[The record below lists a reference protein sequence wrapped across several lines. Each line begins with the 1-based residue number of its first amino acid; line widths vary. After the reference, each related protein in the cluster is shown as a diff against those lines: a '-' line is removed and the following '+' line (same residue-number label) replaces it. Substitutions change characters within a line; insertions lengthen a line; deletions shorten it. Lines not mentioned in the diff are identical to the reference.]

1 MNKFKDE
8 FLLEKGIIF
17 LNHGSFGACPKPVFD
32 TYQEWQRELEKQP
45 VRFLGRQAVDLL
57 AESRRALAAYLNI
70 PADNIVYTPNPTTAI
85 NMVVRSLDLKPGDE
99 ILSSEHEYG
108 AMVRTWRFICK
119 QTGANYIQR
128 SIPLPLA
135 SRSDFIE
142 QFLAG
147 ITSATR
153 IIFLSHVTSQ
163 TALTF
168 PVAEIC
174 ARARELGI
182 LSIIDGAHVPGHI
195 PLDIAALNPDIYTG
209 ACHKWLCAPKGS
221 AFLYAHP
228 DIQPGLD
235 PLIVSWGY
243 EADEPGP
250 SRFIDYHEWQGTRD
264 LAAFLTVPRAIQYQ
278 QDNHWSLVRQECH
291 ALALQAHTRINA
303 LTGQQPLSPTSGE
316 WFRQMVAFRLPDSI
330 DIHHLKEYLY
340 TANNIEI
347 PTYTWQGQPFFRV
360 SFQAY
365 NQASDLEALI
375 SALETYLNEENPHH
389 EAN

>member
-1 MNKFKDE
+1 MNKFKGE
-8 FLLEKGIIF
+8 FLLEDGIIF
-17 LNHGSFGACPKPVFD
+17 LNHGSFGACPKPVFE

-57 AESRRALAAYLNI
+57 AESRHALAAYLNI
-70 PADNIVYTPNPTTAI
+70 PAENIVYTPNPTTAI
-85 NMVVRSLDLKPGDE
+85 NMVVRSLGLKPGDE
-99 ILSSEHEYG
+99 ILTSEHEYG
-108 AMVRTWRFICK
+108 AMDRTWRFICK

-147 ITSATR
+147 VTPATR
-153 IIFLSHVTSQ
+153 IIFLSQVTSQ

-228 DIQPGLD
+228 DIQPRLD

-243 EADEPGP
+243 EAEEPGS

-264 LAAFLTVPRAIQYQ
+264 LAAFLAVPSAIQYQ
-278 QDNHWSLVRQECH
+278 QDNHWPRIRQECH
-291 ALALQAHTRINA
+291 NLALQAHARINE
-303 LTGQQPLSPTSGE
+303 LTGQQPLCPPSGE
-316 WFRQMVAFRLPDSI
+316 WFRQMVAFRLPAGI
-330 DIHHLKEYLY
+330 DNVALKTYLYNIHH
-340 TANNIEI
+340 IEV
-347 PTYTWQGQPFFRV
+347 PTYAWHGQPFFRV

-365 NQASDLEALI
+365 NQASDLQSLL
-375 SALETYLNEENPHH
+375 SALETYLTEENSRH
-389 EAN
+389 EVN